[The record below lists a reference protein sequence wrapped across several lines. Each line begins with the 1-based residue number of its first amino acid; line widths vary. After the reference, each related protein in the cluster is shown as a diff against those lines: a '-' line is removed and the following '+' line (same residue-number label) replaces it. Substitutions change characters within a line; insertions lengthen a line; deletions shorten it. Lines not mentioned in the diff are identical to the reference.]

1 MYERL
6 ITKTVYQ
13 TEGTRAEEWVGGKA
27 LRGSLLYYRV
37 QGITDLHLMSNHIA
51 HCDVFQSNRLLEE
64 TKDFLSSLAEDSRAT
79 RADSPHER
87 VSRRPSP
94 LLRRNPKAKTC
105 KLIIKPTAK

>member
-1 MYERL
+1 VYERL

-37 QGITDLHLMSNHIA
+37 QGITDLHLMSNPIA
-51 HCDVFQSNRLLEE
+51 HCDVFQSNMLLEE
-64 TKDFLSSLAEDSRAT
+64 TKISYRLWKKTAERI

-105 KLIIKPTAK
+105 KLIIKPTVK